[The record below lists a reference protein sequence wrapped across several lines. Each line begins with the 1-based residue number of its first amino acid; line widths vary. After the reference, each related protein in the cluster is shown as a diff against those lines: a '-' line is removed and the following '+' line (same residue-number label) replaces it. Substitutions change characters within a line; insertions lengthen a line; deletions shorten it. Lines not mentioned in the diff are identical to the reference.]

1 MQREESKLIMTRAVV
16 QVLKLVF
23 DGPNFVLIS
32 IFYALKCVEVDFNL
46 WNATRAHT
54 NLINLTALIRCADMI
69 QTNEAFLKVAVLDRA
84 CIHFKNFSEINKFL
98 LSQGHY

>member
-1 MQREESKLIMTRAVV
+1 MTRAVV

-46 WNATRAHT
+46 
-54 NLINLTALIRCADMI
+54 
-69 QTNEAFLKVAVLDRA
+69 
-84 CIHFKNFSEINKFL
+84 
-98 LSQGHY
+98 